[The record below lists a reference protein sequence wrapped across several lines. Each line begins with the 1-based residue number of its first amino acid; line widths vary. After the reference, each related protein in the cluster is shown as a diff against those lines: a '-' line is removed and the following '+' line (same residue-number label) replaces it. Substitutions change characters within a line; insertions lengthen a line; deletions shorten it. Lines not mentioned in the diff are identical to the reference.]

1 MRRNGTWKQGNIDNE
16 KAAKKKTMENEKTR
30 MENEEVEK
38 WKKIGVK
45 KMRMRS
51 NGKWQKEK

>member
-1 MRRNGTWKQGNIDNE
+1 MEHENKETQIMKKRQR
-16 KAAKKKTMENEKTR
+16 KKTMENEKTR

-51 NGKWQKEK
+51 NGK